1 MQRKHPTSYFLIVI
15 GNLALGEERKPKNE
29 VRLEPALIFFQRNFA
44 RVNSM
49 RQKSTQTIKFKQ
61 KFSVPLVDTVGICNS

>member
-15 GNLALGEERKPKNE
+15 GTLALGEERKPKNE
-29 VRLEPALIFFQRNFA
+29 VSLEPALIFFQRNFA

-49 RQKSTQTIKFKQ
+49 RQKSTQTIIFKQ
-61 KFSVPLVDTVGICNS
+61 NFSVPLLDTCRYM